1 MKKVKELKKKA
12 MDQEFLDTI
21 FTLKDEWTSLES
33 IMRKSVEPSE
43 EGQYEL
49 ALAKVKYLY
58 LIREAKIRDISA
70 I

>member
-1 MKKVKELKKKA
+1 MRKVKELKKKA
-12 MDQEFLDTI
+12 MDQEFLDAI

-49 ALAKVKYLY
+49 ALDKVKYLY
-58 LIREAKIRDISA
+58 LIREAKIRNISA